1 MPITIEIDQNLVFL
15 PRKTKEYKM
24 SQNYEEILSKMYGAH
39 LEDNYEKFHRQKE
52 YSKKLKSRRRN

>member
-1 MPITIEIDQNLVFL
+1 
-15 PRKTKEYKM
+15 M